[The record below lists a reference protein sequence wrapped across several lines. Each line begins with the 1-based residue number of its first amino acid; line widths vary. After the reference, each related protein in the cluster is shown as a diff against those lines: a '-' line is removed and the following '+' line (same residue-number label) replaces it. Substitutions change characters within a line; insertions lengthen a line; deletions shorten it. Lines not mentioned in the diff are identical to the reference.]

1 MEKINIILGPPGTG
15 KTTKLLEICKQKKAD
30 GVTWDKIGFFS
41 FSQKAAYEAKDRA
54 REKFQASR
62 EDLIHFRT
70 LHSFAY
76 RNLAIDDNNLFK
88 KKNWK
93 ELSSLVGW
101 DLNFDESDESI
112 YTNTN
117 HKFVNL
123 INLAR
128 LKNTDLLEEWRR
140 CEDRSMSWDR
150 LQYLDDIISG
160 FKIENSLY
168 DYTDMIVQYT
178 KDPIT
183 NNFDVLFIDEAQDM
197 PTIQY
202 EMIEKLIKNSKET
215 YIAGDDDQAIFRW
228 MGADVDKFID
238 LKGSVQVLDKSF
250 RCPQRIFR
258 LANTIISKVTNRRQK
273 TWSPKSDEGKVKRV
287 THLRHID
294 LSEGNW
300 LLLGRTKKIRNEMIE
315 GHLKSLGMWYGR
327 GEHRPISRTV
337 LNAIYAWNRLQDNQT
352 ISYGDVQYIYNQI
365 VAKGRLKRGAKTFS
379 DEDKDKIYTL
389 DILKKDHGLLVDGQ
403 WYEVM
408 NKISEYDVAYIR
420 RLLDLGEDLQKEP
433 RIKTSTI
440 HQAKGGECDNVVVLT
455 DIGKIVYKSY
465 TKNPDDEHRVFYV
478 AVTRAKE
485 NLYIVDPQTTN
496 FYSMYADMGYE
507 EI

>member
-1 MEKINIILGPPGTG
+1 MINIILGPPGTG
-15 KTTKLLEICKQKKAD
+15 KTTKLLEICKQKKEE
-30 GVTWDKIGFFS
+30 GIGWDKIGFFS

-62 EDLIHFRT
+62 EDLVHFRT

-128 LKNTDLLEEWRR
+128 LKNTDLLQEWRR

-150 LQYLDDIISG
+150 LQYLDDIITG
-160 FKIENSLY
+160 FKDENNLY
-168 DYTDMIVQYT
+168 DYTDMIVRYT
-178 KDPIT
+178 LDPII

-202 EMIEKLIKNSKET
+202 EMIDKLIKHSKET
-215 YIAGDDDQAIFRW
+215 FIAGDDDQAIFRW
-228 MGADVDKFID
+228 MGADVDRFID
-238 LKGSVQVLDKSF
+238 LKGSVQVLDKSY
-250 RCPQRIFR
+250 RCPERIFR
-258 LANTIISKVTNRRQK
+258 LANTIISKVSNRRQK
-273 TWSPKSDEGKVKRV
+273 TWSPKSEQGKVKRV

-337 LNAIYAWNRLQDNQT
+337 LNAIYAWNRLHDNQT

>member
-1 MEKINIILGPPGTG
+1 MINIILGPPGTG
-15 KTTKLLEICKQKKAD
+15 KTTKLLEICKQKKEE
-30 GVTWDKIGFFS
+30 GIGWDKIGFFS

-62 EDLIHFRT
+62 DDLIHFRT

-128 LKNTDLLEEWRR
+128 LKNTELLEEWRR
-140 CEDRSMSWDR
+140 SEDRSMSWDR
-150 LQYLDDIISG
+150 LQYLDDIITG
-160 FKIENSLY
+160 FKDENNLY
-168 DYTDMIVQYT
+168 DYTDMIVRYT
-178 KDPIT
+178 LDPII

-202 EMIEKLIKNSKET
+202 EMIDKLIKHSKET
-215 YIAGDDDQAIFRW
+215 FIAGDDDQAIFRW
-228 MGADVDKFID
+228 MGADVDRFID
-238 LKGSVQVLDKSF
+238 LKGSVQVLDKSY
-250 RCPQRIFR
+250 RCPERIFR
-258 LANTIISKVTNRRQK
+258 LANTIISKVSNRRQK
-273 TWSPKSDEGKVKRV
+273 TWSPKSEQGKVKRV

-294 LSEGNW
+294 LTEGNW
-300 LLLGRTKKIRNEMIE
+300 LILGRTKKIRNEMIE

-327 GEHRPISRTV
+327 GDHRPISRTV

-365 VAKGRLKRGAKTFS
+365 VAKGRLKRGAKTFT

-389 DILKKDHGLLVDGQ
+389 DILKKDHGLLIDGE

>member
-1 MEKINIILGPPGTG
+1 MINIILGPPGTG
-15 KTTKLLEICKQKKAD
+15 KTTKLLEICKQKKEE
-30 GVTWDKIGFFS
+30 GISWDKIGFFS

-101 DLNFDESDESI
+101 DLNFDESDENI

-128 LKNTDLLEEWRR
+128 LKNTDLLQEWRR

-150 LQYLDDIISG
+150 LQYLDDIITG
-160 FKIENSLY
+160 FKDENNLY
-168 DYTDMIVQYT
+168 DYTDMIVRYT
-178 KDPIT
+178 LDPII

-202 EMIEKLIKNSKET
+202 EMIDKLIKHSKET
-215 YIAGDDDQAIFRW
+215 FIAGDDDQAIFRW
-228 MGADVDKFID
+228 MGADVDRFID
-238 LKGSVQVLDKSF
+238 LKGSVQVLDKSY
-250 RCPQRIFR
+250 RCPERIFR
-258 LANTIISKVTNRRQK
+258 LANTIISKVSNRRQK
-273 TWSPKSDEGKVKRV
+273 TWSPKSEQGKVKRV

-403 WYEVM
+403 WYQVM

-440 HQAKGGECDNVVVLT
+440 HQAKGGECDNVIVLT

-485 NLYIVDPQTTN
+485 NLYIVDPQTIN
-496 FYSMYADMGYE
+496 FYSMYSDMGYE

>member
-1 MEKINIILGPPGTG
+1 LINIILGPPGTG
-15 KTTKLLEICKQKKAD
+15 KTTKLLEICKQKKEE
-30 GVTWDKIGFFS
+30 GIGWDKIGFFS

-93 ELSSLVGW
+93 ELSALVGW

-128 LKNTDLLEEWRR
+128 LKNTELLEEWRR
-140 CEDRSMSWDR
+140 SEDRSMSWDR
-150 LQYLDDIISG
+150 LQYLDDIITG
-160 FKIENSLY
+160 FKDENNLY
-168 DYTDMIVQYT
+168 DYTDMIVRYT
-178 KDPIT
+178 LDPII

-202 EMIEKLIKNSKET
+202 EMIDKLIKHSKET
-215 YIAGDDDQAIFRW
+215 FIAGDDDQAIFRW
-228 MGADVDKFID
+228 MGADVDRFID
-238 LKGSVQVLDKSF
+238 LKGSVQVLDKSY
-250 RCPQRIFR
+250 RCPERIFR
-258 LANTIISKVTNRRQK
+258 LANTIISKVSNRRQK
-273 TWSPKSDEGKVKRV
+273 TWSPKSEQGKVKRV

-327 GEHRPISRTV
+327 GDHRPISRTV

-365 VAKGRLKRGAKTFS
+365 VAKGRLKRGAKTFK

-389 DILKKDHGLLVDGQ
+389 DILKKDHGLLIDGE

>member
-1 MEKINIILGPPGTG
+1 MINIILGPPGTG

-150 LQYLDDIISG
+150 LQYLDDIITG
-160 FKIENSLY
+160 FKDENNPIRKKIFNNFLNIMKEY
-168 DYTDMIVQYT
+168 VGMIKRYT
-178 KDPIT
+178 KILDMVKRMPIPLEDIYEKRRKD
-183 NNFDVLFIDEAQDM
+183 NVLGLCSRI
-197 PTIQY
+197 Y
-202 EMIEKLIKNSKET
+202 SKE
-215 YIAGDDDQAIFRW
+215 A
-228 MGADVDKFID
+228 
-238 LKGSVQVLDKSF
+238 
-250 RCPQRIFR
+250 
-258 LANTIISKVTNRRQK
+258 
-273 TWSPKSDEGKVKRV
+273 
-287 THLRHID
+287 
-294 LSEGNW
+294 
-300 LLLGRTKKIRNEMIE
+300 KI
-315 GHLKSLGMWYGR
+315 
-327 GEHRPISRTV
+327 
-337 LNAIYAWNRLQDNQT
+337 
-352 ISYGDVQYIYNQI
+352 
-365 VAKGRLKRGAKTFS
+365 
-379 DEDKDKIYTL
+379 
-389 DILKKDHGLLVDGQ
+389 
-403 WYEVM
+403 
-408 NKISEYDVAYIR
+408 
-420 RLLDLGEDLQKEP
+420 
-433 RIKTSTI
+433 
-440 HQAKGGECDNVVVLT
+440 
-455 DIGKIVYKSY
+455 
-465 TKNPDDEHRVFYV
+465 
-478 AVTRAKE
+478 
-485 NLYIVDPQTTN
+485 
-496 FYSMYADMGYE
+496 
-507 EI
+507 

>member
-1 MEKINIILGPPGTG
+1 MINIILGPPGTG
-15 KTTKLLEICKQKKAD
+15 KTTKLLEICKQKKEE
-30 GVTWDKIGFFS
+30 GIGWDKIGFFS

-62 EDLIHFRT
+62 EDLVHFRT

-128 LKNTDLLEEWRR
+128 LKNTELLEEWRR
-140 CEDRSMSWDR
+140 SEDRSMSWDR
-150 LQYLDDIISG
+150 LQYLDDIITG
-160 FKIENSLY
+160 FKDENNLY
-168 DYTDMIVQYT
+168 DYTDMIVRYT
-178 KDPIT
+178 LDPII

-202 EMIEKLIKNSKET
+202 EMIDKLIKHSKET
-215 YIAGDDDQAIFRW
+215 FIAGDDDQAIFRW
-228 MGADVDKFID
+228 MGADVDRFID
-238 LKGSVQVLDKSF
+238 LKGSVQVLDKSY
-250 RCPQRIFR
+250 RCPERIFR
-258 LANTIISKVTNRRQK
+258 LANTIISKVSNRRQK
-273 TWSPKSDEGKVKRV
+273 TWSPKSEQGKVKRV

-327 GEHRPISRTV
+327 GDHRPISRTV

-365 VAKGRLKRGAKTFS
+365 VAKGRLKRGAKTFT

>member
-1 MEKINIILGPPGTG
+1 MINIILGPPGTG

-178 KDPIT
+178 KDPII

-228 MGADVDKFID
+228 MGADVDRFID

-352 ISYGDVQYIYNQI
+352 ISYADVQYIYNQI

-379 DEDKDKIYTL
+379 DEDKEKVYTL
-389 DILKKDHGLLVDGQ
+389 DIL
-403 WYEVM
+403 
-408 NKISEYDVAYIR
+408 
-420 RLLDLGEDLQKEP
+420 
-433 RIKTSTI
+433 
-440 HQAKGGECDNVVVLT
+440 HQ
-455 DIGKIVYKSY
+455 I
-465 TKNPDDEHRVFYV
+465 F
-478 AVTRAKE
+478 
-485 NLYIVDPQTTN
+485 
-496 FYSMYADMGYE
+496 
-507 EI
+507 